1 MAPVVAEIALEYKDT
16 FIVAKMNALN
26 NPKTSGK
33 YQVRGHPTYLVF
45 QDGDFKRLVF
55 KVGVNSAQNK
65 DNLLEKILSAIGIEE
80 N

>member
-16 FIVAKMNALN
+16 FIVAKLNAIN
-26 NPKTSGK
+26 NPKTSQK

-45 QDGDFKRLVF
+45 QDGELVERF
-55 KVGVNSAQNK
+55 VRETPKDVFVQKVLN
-65 DNLLEKILSAIGIEE
+65 AIDVEG